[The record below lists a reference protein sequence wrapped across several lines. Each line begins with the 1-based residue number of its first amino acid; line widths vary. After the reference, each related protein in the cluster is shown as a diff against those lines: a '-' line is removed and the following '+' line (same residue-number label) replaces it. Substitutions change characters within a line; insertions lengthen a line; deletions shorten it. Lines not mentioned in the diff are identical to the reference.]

1 MVALTK
7 KKVEKKYKVDE
18 LKFFAVPIKDSE
30 LRVGLYA
37 YLFPKLVFRI
47 IDSFMEDGRR
57 KNYEHYLCLQELN
70 AFLAE
75 MYSDIVHVN
84 PVKYSELHFPWI
96 LAKEKL
102 PKEDILQFIKQ
113 WVNIYYPKNHIDL
126 SLLDLEEEK
135 LDIKFLFG
143 LNPNG
148 TAKMDCEPN
157 VGRNT
162 HLIFIRYLLHELN
175 QMSFSIKGKDKNLYG
190 NFTKLLDK
198 EGDDK
203 LISWKPHGEIG
214 KWSYSVELSLQSIPF
229 DRSMY
234 LFIHPKLFRCANS
247 TFLRNPKTGVNLL
260 YQLPEDYV
268 IGEGGPS
275 LVTFELKIG
284 SKYAKWPRFSEVM
297 LKMMGSEK
305 LLPPIDDFKKNPAHY
320 LDQNNFLSIAIP
332 YGSHFKNIHSV
343 KSGLGNQERLQL
355 AEQIMS
361 QLRNIWSGFGDCF
374 PQLPKLAFNSS
385 SGKSKFQNHV
395 LPDVVQLVYT
405 DLKWKDELIKVLIK
419 EFNLNQTGQE
429 EVFQLDQKCI
439 RITCVSAFEM
449 FGDNPY
455 DINVEDKK
463 VNEARKKYADRIRKA
478 VEESNAISFA
488 FIELP
493 NKESFEEGT
502 DPKDI
507 LRNSFAKKGILTQF
521 IVPIEPKD
529 TDNKSNKENKV
540 VSIEHRCLSAVRDM
554 RRQFG
559 DLKSIYKKFPVKT
572 GLVGIHVSKHA
583 GKFIP
588 LLVSLLGEE
597 IYANAP
603 TIREN
608 WVPYRLLPQILA
620 KNVAKTITADKDK
633 VSFLLYKALEQFRSL
648 YDVDHT
654 ILFAVAQN
662 IRSVVPWFQ
671 NTKISENEII
681 LGKDRY
687 LSTEKYSIIR
697 VRQED
702 RNETPEWTGRGIY
715 LKEEEPQIKDVPEAL
730 QTGLVRWNENVFF
743 SIARKPNTFRVSP
756 GTKLENE
763 STAFRRETAVELTIL
778 TYNKK
783 YSDPFGL
790 AKLTHGLR
798 NISIQTDDY
807 LENPLPIHLAKLLEE
822 YIFVK

>member
-488 FIELP
+488 FI
-493 NKESFEEGT
+493 
-502 DPKDI
+502 
-507 LRNSFAKKGILTQF
+507 
-521 IVPIEPKD
+521 
-529 TDNKSNKENKV
+529 
-540 VSIEHRCLSAVRDM
+540 
-554 RRQFG
+554 
-559 DLKSIYKKFPVKT
+559 
-572 GLVGIHVSKHA
+572 
-583 GKFIP
+583 
-588 LLVSLLGEE
+588 
-597 IYANAP
+597 
-603 TIREN
+603 
-608 WVPYRLLPQILA
+608 
-620 KNVAKTITADKDK
+620 
-633 VSFLLYKALEQFRSL
+633 
-648 YDVDHT
+648 
-654 ILFAVAQN
+654 
-662 IRSVVPWFQ
+662 
-671 NTKISENEII
+671 
-681 LGKDRY
+681 
-687 LSTEKYSIIR
+687 
-697 VRQED
+697 
-702 RNETPEWTGRGIY
+702 
-715 LKEEEPQIKDVPEAL
+715 
-730 QTGLVRWNENVFF
+730 
-743 SIARKPNTFRVSP
+743 
-756 GTKLENE
+756 
-763 STAFRRETAVELTIL
+763 
-778 TYNKK
+778 
-783 YSDPFGL
+783 
-790 AKLTHGLR
+790 
-798 NISIQTDDY
+798 
-807 LENPLPIHLAKLLEE
+807 
-822 YIFVK
+822 